1 MKCTKVHVDFVSSGF
16 NQQAALIRGADFFF
30 KGKVMKLVSNHI
42 NVTEHAKYLDD
53 LSLFDLAIE
62 CGISSHRLYAIY
74 GKVGNSLTRLEDDL
88 ALKLLTDNGCV
99 LSHLQNYLLNKV
111 DSDGQ
116 QHTSLTLQIQ
126 YYNDAKELLL
136 KEFEY
141 ELPPIKQ
148 TPPYVKYKDGY
159 FISRVE
165 AVAIPADALEK
176 VDIPLNEDGLS
187 CHKYR
192 VKKDCN
198 VYGYGECLAKPVDDT
213 PDLVTTNAVSSNVGT
228 TNVDKEEH
236 PQDVSV
242 TAALR
247 NRNGQVYVDLVSD
260 YPFWARLDYP
270 KAKNA
275 LIKEEEDGKF
285 TCSIPYNFG
294 YYGYKDGQIVLMG
307 VGNMRDIGVI
317 VGNTYSEKTINVSGL
332 VIHREVSDSPLK
344 EYDKNQYIEAN
355 KDDGT
360 LFLGSV
366 TEENPFAYSNE
377 STIITFTNGV
387 RQEINVRHTFMNGRI
402 YGTPNH
408 PPLKAG
414 AYSFRIKE
422 PIHKGAGISFTCY
435 LSHTDEEAP
444 AMLVDDLPLLKVFPM
459 ALNEG
464 KALIAVDGVTA
475 IGVYCPIPLKLE
487 TEINGNKG
495 VVYTKAGYSV
505 LTFNVHSKDVVSLY
519 LLGKL
524 MYGAEVVGVG
534 SLNPIKVSER
544 LASLPQ
550 YNMELFVTAG
560 KAALHV
566 PCPYFYHS
574 DSQQLVV
581 PLDVVDNQVDKDPFG
596 DSNETDNRTTPTF
609 PILCGY
615 KLSSL
620 GAYIE
625 VEPLTELASGIRR
638 KLEKEV
644 QAVQISFAGN
654 DRYLPMSQEIKV
666 SPIVEKVGMHKT
678 MVNGLFCYVLEDE
691 DAYFV
696 ASSGQHF
703 VSDNKLF
710 TNIDNSDI
718 IVVVNGI
725 PLYVKG

>member
-1 MKCTKVHVDFVSSGF
+1 
-16 NQQAALIRGADFFF
+16 
-30 KGKVMKLVSNHI
+30 MKLVSNHI

-53 LSLFDLAIE
+53 LSLFNLAIE
-62 CGISSHRLYAIY
+62 CEISSHRLNAIY
-74 GKVGNSLTRLEDDL
+74 GKVGHSLTRLEDDV
-88 ALKLLTDNGCV
+88 ALKLLTDKGCV

-116 QHTSLTLQIQ
+116 QHTSLTLQVQ
-126 YYNDAKELLL
+126 FYNDAKELLL

-148 TPPYVKYKDGY
+148 TPPYVKYENGY

-165 AVAIPADALEK
+165 AVAIPANALEK
-176 VDIPLNEDGLS
+176 VDIPLNEDGLP
-187 CHKYR
+187 CHKYL
-192 VKKDCN
+192 VKQDCN
-198 VYGYGECLAKPVDDT
+198 VYGYGKCLAKPVEDV
-213 PDLVTTNAVSSNVGT
+213 PVSETTSMDATKAN
-228 TNVDKEEH
+228 KEEY
-236 PQDVSV
+236 PQEVSV
-242 TAALR
+242 TATLR
-247 NRNGQVYVDLVSD
+247 NRNGHVYVDLVSD
-260 YPFWARLDYP
+260 YPFWARLAFP
-270 KAKNA
+270 KDRA
-275 LIKEEEDGKF
+275 LVKEVDGKF
-285 TCSIPYNFG
+285 TCSISYNHG
-294 YYGYKDGQIVLMG
+294 YYGYKDGQIVLFG
-307 VGNMRDIGVI
+307 GTTTRDNCVCVVVGNAH
-317 VGNTYSEKTINVSGL
+317 SEKTIDVSGL
-332 VIHREVSDSPLK
+332 VIHMEVSDSPLK
-344 EYDKNQYIEAN
+344 EYDKKQYIEAN

-377 STIITFTNGV
+377 STIIMFTNGV

-422 PIHKGAGISFTCY
+422 PVHKGAGISFTCY

-444 AMLVDDLPLLKVFPM
+444 AMLVDDLPILKVFPM

-464 KALIAVDGVTA
+464 KVLVAVDGITA

-550 YNMELFVTAG
+550 YNMELFVSDG

-574 DSQQLVV
+574 DSQQLVI
-581 PLDVVDNQVDKDPFG
+581 PLDVVDNQLDEDPLF

-625 VEPLTELASGIRR
+625 IEPLTELASGIRR

-644 QAVQISFAGN
+644 QAVHIAFAGN
-654 DRYLPMSQEIKV
+654 DHYLPMSREIKV
-666 SPIVEKVGMHKT
+666 SPMVEKVNMFKTVKDGMI
-678 MVNGLFCYVLEDE
+678 CYVLEDE

>member
-1 MKCTKVHVDFVSSGF
+1 
-16 NQQAALIRGADFFF
+16 
-30 KGKVMKLVSNHI
+30 MKLTSNHI
-42 NVTEHAKYLDD
+42 IVTKTAKIIDD
-53 LSLFDLAIE
+53 LHLFNLAIE
-62 CGISSHRLYAIY
+62 CGISSHRLNAIY
-74 GKVGNSLTRLEDDL
+74 GKVGHSLTRLEDDV
-88 ALKLLTDNGCV
+88 ALKLLTDNGCE
-99 LSHLQNYLLNKV
+99 LAYLQNYLLNKV
-111 DSDGQ
+111 DPDGQ

-136 KEFEY
+136 EEFEY

-148 TPPYVKYKDGY
+148 SPPYVKYEDGY

-176 VDIPLNEDGLS
+176 VDIILNEDGLA
-187 CHKYR
+187 CHKYL

-198 VYGYGECLAKPVDDT
+198 IYGYGKCLAKPVEDVPVSDT
-213 PDLVTTNAVSSNVGT
+213 TSMDSSNVGGE
-228 TNVDKEEH
+228 KY
-236 PQDVSV
+236 PQEVSV
-242 TAALR
+242 TATLR

-260 YPFWARLDYP
+260 YPFWARLAFP
-270 KAKNA
+270 KEKA
-275 LIKEEEDGKF
+275 LVKEVDGKF
-285 TCSIPYNFG
+285 TCSIPYNSG
-294 YYGYKDGQIVLMG
+294 YYGYKDGQIVLFG
-307 VGNMRDIGVI
+307 GTTARDNCVCVVVGNAH
-317 VGNTYSEKTINVSGL
+317 SEKTIDVVGL
-332 VIHREVSDSPLK
+332 VIHKDESDSPLK

-459 ALNEG
+459 ALNDG
-464 KALIAVDGVTA
+464 KALIAIDGVTA

-505 LTFNVHSKDVVSLY
+505 LTFNVHSKDAVSLY

-550 YNMELFVTAG
+550 YNMELFVSDD

-574 DSQQLVV
+574 ESQQLVI
-581 PLDVVDNQVDKDPFG
+581 PLDVVDSQLDKDPLY
-596 DSNETDNRTTPTF
+596 DSNEADSKTTPNF

-644 QAVQISFAGN
+644 QAVHVSFAGN
-654 DRYLPMSQEIKV
+654 EAYLPV
-666 SPIVEKVGMHKT
+666 SRTIEVLPMVEKVNMFKTVKDGMI
-678 MVNGLFCYVLEDE
+678 CYVLEDE

>member
-1 MKCTKVHVDFVSSGF
+1 
-16 NQQAALIRGADFFF
+16 
-30 KGKVMKLVSNHI
+30 MKLTSNHI
-42 NVTEHAKYLDD
+42 IVTQTAKIIDD
-53 LSLFDLAIE
+53 LHLFNLAIE
-62 CGISSHRLYAIY
+62 CGISSHHLNAIY
-74 GKVGNSLTRLEDDL
+74 GKVGHSLTRLEDDI
-88 ALKLLTDNGCV
+88 ALKMLTDTGCE
-99 LSHLQNYLLNKV
+99 LAYLQNYLLNKV
-111 DSDGQ
+111 DPEGQ

-126 YYNDAKELLL
+126 YYNDAKELLSE
-136 KEFEY
+136 EFEY

-148 TPPYVKYKDGY
+148 SPPYVKYENGY

-165 AVAIPADALEK
+165 AVAIPANALEK
-176 VDIPLNEDGLS
+176 VDIILNEDGLS
-187 CHKYR
+187 CHKYL
-192 VKKDCN
+192 VKQDCN
-198 VYGYGECLAKPVDDT
+198 VYGYGKCLAKPADI
-213 PDLVTTNAVSSNVGT
+213 SSAANSTSMDATSMDNRNVG
-228 TNVDKEEH
+228 KEEY
-236 PQDVSV
+236 PQEVSV
-242 TAALR
+242 TATLR

-275 LIKEEEDGKF
+275 LIKEVDGEF

-294 YYGYKDGQIVLMG
+294 CYGYKDGQIVLLG
-307 VGNMRDIGVI
+307 VDNMRDIGVI

-387 RQEINVRHTFMNGRI
+387 QQEINVRHTFMNGRI

-422 PIHKGAGISFTCY
+422 PIHKGAGISFTYY

-444 AMLVDDLPLLKVFPM
+444 AMLVDDLPLMKVFPM

-524 MYGAEVVGVG
+524 MYGAEVAGVG
-534 SLNPIKVSER
+534 SLNPIKVNER

-550 YNMELFVTAG
+550 YNMELFVTEG

-574 DSQQLVV
+574 DSQQLVI
-581 PLDVVDNQVDKDPFG
+581 PLDVVDNQVDKDPFD
-596 DSNETDNRTTPTF
+596 DSNETDSRTTTTF

-625 VEPLTELASGIRR
+625 IEPLTELASGIRR

-644 QAVQISFAGN
+644 QAVHVSFAGN
-654 DRYLPMSQEIKV
+654 EAYLPMSHEIKV
-666 SPIVEKVGMHKT
+666 SPMVEKVNMHKT
-678 MVNGLFCYVLEDE
+678 VKDGMICYVLEDE

>member
-1 MKCTKVHVDFVSSGF
+1 
-16 NQQAALIRGADFFF
+16 
-30 KGKVMKLVSNHI
+30 MKLVSNHI

-53 LSLFDLAIE
+53 LSLFNLAIE

-74 GKVGNSLTRLEDDL
+74 GKVGNSLTRLEDDV
-88 ALKLLTDNGCV
+88 ALKLLTDKGCV

-111 DSDGQ
+111 DPDGQ

-198 VYGYGECLAKPVDDT
+198 VYGYGECLAKPADEVSNS
-213 PDLVTTNAVSSNVGT
+213 VTTNAVSTDAGI
-228 TNVDKEEH
+228 TNANSAAYKEDY

-317 VGNTYSEKTINVSGL
+317 VGNKYSEKTIDVAGL
-332 VIHREVSDSPLK
+332 VIHREVSDSLLK

-377 STIITFTNGV
+377 STIIMFTNGV
-387 RQEINVRHTFMNGRI
+387 RQEINVRHTFINGRI

-550 YNMELFVTAG
+550 YNMELFVTEG

-574 DSQQLVV
+574 DSQQLVI
-581 PLDVVDNQVDKDPFG
+581 PLDVMDNQLDKDPFE
-596 DSNETDNRTTPTF
+596 DSDETDSRTTPTF

>member
-1 MKCTKVHVDFVSSGF
+1 
-16 NQQAALIRGADFFF
+16 
-30 KGKVMKLVSNHI
+30 MKLTSNHI
-42 NVTEHAKYLDD
+42 IVTQTAKIIDD
-53 LSLFDLAIE
+53 LHLFNLSLE
-62 CGISSHRLYAIY
+62 CNISSHRLNAIY
-74 GKVGNSLTRLEDDL
+74 GKVGHSLTRLEDDV
-88 ALKLLTDNGCV
+88 ALKLLTDNGCE
-99 LSHLQNYLLNKV
+99 LAYLQNYLLNKV
-111 DSDGQ
+111 DPDGQ
-116 QHTSLTLQIQ
+116 QHTSLTLQVQ
-126 YYNDAKELLL
+126 FYNEAKELLL
-136 KEFEY
+136 EEFEY

-148 TPPYVKYKDGY
+148 TPPYVKYEDGY

-165 AVAIPADALEK
+165 AVAIPANALEK
-176 VDIPLNEDGLS
+176 VDITLNEDGLS

-198 VYGYGECLAKPVDDT
+198 IYGYGECLAKPVEEV
-213 PDLVTTNAVSSNVGT
+213 PVSETTSMDATKAN
-228 TNVDKEEH
+228 KEEY
-236 PQDVSV
+236 PRDVSV
-242 TAALR
+242 TATLR

-260 YPFWARLDYP
+260 YPFWARLAFP
-270 KAKNA
+270 KEKA
-275 LIKEEEDGKF
+275 LVKEVDGKF
-285 TCSIPYNFG
+285 TCSISYNHG
-294 YYGYKDGQIVLMG
+294 YYGYKDGQIVLFG
-307 VGNMRDIGVI
+307 GTTTRDNCVCVVVGNAH
-317 VGNTYSEKTINVSGL
+317 SEKTIDVSGL

-387 RQEINVRHTFMNGRI
+387 RQEINVRHTFMGGRI

-408 PPLKAG
+408 PLLKAG

-435 LSHTDEEAP
+435 LSHTDKEAP
-444 AMLVDDLPLLKVFPM
+444 AMLVDDLPLLRVFPM
-459 ALNEG
+459 ALNDG
-464 KALIAVDGVTA
+464 KALIAVDGITS

-524 MYGAEVVGVG
+524 VYGAEVVGVG

-550 YNMELFVTAG
+550 YNMELFVTEG

-581 PLDVVDNQVDKDPFG
+581 PLDVVDNQVDKDPFD
-596 DSNETDNRTTPTF
+596 DSDETDNRTTPTF

-644 QAVQISFAGN
+644 QAVHVSFAGN
-654 DRYLPMSQEIKV
+654 EAYLPV
-666 SPIVEKVGMHKT
+666 SRTIEVQPMVEKVNMHKT
-678 MVNGLFCYVLEDE
+678 VKDGMICYVLEDE

-703 VSDNKLF
+703 VSDNKLY

-718 IVVVNGI
+718 IVVVRGI

>member
-1 MKCTKVHVDFVSSGF
+1 
-16 NQQAALIRGADFFF
+16 
-30 KGKVMKLVSNHI
+30 MKLVSNHI
-42 NVTEHAKYLDD
+42 NVTEYAKYLDD
-53 LSLFDLAIE
+53 LSLFNLAIE
-62 CGISSHRLYAIY
+62 CKISSHRLYAIY
-74 GKVGNSLTRLEDDL
+74 GKVGNSLTRLEDDV
-88 ALKLLTDNGCV
+88 ALKLLTDKGCV

-148 TPPYVKYKDGY
+148 TPPYVKYENGY

-165 AVAIPADALEK
+165 AVAIPANALEK
-176 VDIPLNEDGLS
+176 VDIILNEDGLP

-198 VYGYGECLAKPVDDT
+198 VYGYGECLAKPVEDV
-213 PDLVTTNAVSSNVGT
+213 PDLVTTDAGITNANT
-228 TNVDKEEH
+228 TKASKEEY

-242 TAALR
+242 TATLR

-275 LIKEEEDGKF
+275 TIKENEDGEF
-285 TCSIPYNFG
+285 TCSIPYNSG
-294 YYGYKDGQIVLMG
+294 YYGYKDGQIVLFSG
-307 VGNMRDIGVI
+307 NTSRDNCVCVVVGNK
-317 VGNTYSEKTINVSGL
+317 YSEKTIDVAGL
-332 VIHREVSDSPLK
+332 VVHREVSDSPLK

-444 AMLVDDLPLLKVFPM
+444 AMLVDDLPLMKVFPM
-459 ALNEG
+459 ALNDG
-464 KALIAVDGVTA
+464 KVLIAVDGVTA

-534 SLNPIKVSER
+534 SLSPIKVNER

-550 YNMELFVTAG
+550 YNMELFVTEG

-574 DSQQLVV
+574 DSQQLVI
-581 PLDVVDNQVDKDPFG
+581 PLDVVDNQVDKDPLF
-596 DSNETDNRTTPTF
+596 DSNETDNKTTLTF

-615 KLSSL
+615 KLFSL

-644 QAVQISFAGN
+644 QAVHISFAGN
-654 DRYLPMSQEIKV
+654 DHYLPMSREIKV
-666 SPIVEKVGMHKT
+666 SPIVEKVNMHKT
-678 MVNGLFCYVLEDE
+678 VAEGMICYVLEDE